1 MAASNVA
8 FARSMMRFTLL
19 LSFSIDAIDAFQ
31 TPSPRTAAVR
41 RLHQNSQ
48 HRNTQRSSR
57 ARSTALR
64 STLAD
69 TVISAGVSIDT
80 FLPQFFWLPMIAFPR
95 AELTK
100 RVNGN
105 LLPVLACSLVHAVVV
120 LLAATDDFPRGIE
133 PIFIFADV
141 FDPTKSQLEGM
152 RRLFEV
158 PNFVAE
164 EWPHVLIWDL
174 FVGRLIWLDGV
185 DRDIVCWHSLLL
197 TNFIGPPG
205 LLLHAATSALS
216 GKGLPTLGG
225 AAEDAS

>member
-8 FARSMMRFTLL
+8 FARSMVRFVLM
-19 LSFSIDAIDAFQ
+19 LSLSIDAFQ

-41 RLHQNSQ
+41 PLQHHSQ
-48 HRNTQRSSR
+48 QRNTQRSPR
-57 ARSTALR
+57 RNTFALR

-80 FLPQFFWLPMIAFPR
+80 FLPQFFWLPMIAFR

-100 RVNGN
+100 RQR
-105 LLPVLACSLVHAVVV
+105 PAASARVLAARRRRPSRRDGRL
-120 LLAATDDFPRGIE
+120 PRGIE

-158 PNFVAE
+158 PNFAA
-164 EWPHVLIWDL
+164 EWPTLWS
-174 FVGRLIWLDGV
+174 G
-185 DRDIVCWHSLLL
+185 
-197 TNFIGPPG
+197 
-205 LLLHAATSALS
+205 TSSS
-216 GKGLPTLGG
+216 G
-225 AAEDAS
+225 A

>member
-8 FARSMMRFTLL
+8 FARSMARFVLL
-19 LSFSIDAIDAFQ
+19 LSLSIDAFHL
-31 TPSPRTAAVR
+31 PSPRTAAIR
-41 RLHQNSQ
+41 PLQQHSQ
-48 HRNTQRSSR
+48 HRNTQRSPR
-57 ARSTALR
+57 RNPFALR